1 MRDVQNE
8 RDSRNIPIDR
18 VGVKDLSYP
27 ISVLDPAE
35 KVQHTVATL
44 SMSVSLPK
52 EYRGTHMSRFI
63 EVLDEFKEK
72 LTIASMEHMT
82 ERLRESLDAD
92 TAEIVVSFPYF
103 ISRSAPATGIGSLSR
118 YEVTF
123 TAIKGED
130 FFDLRT
136 TVTVP
141 VQTLCP
147 CSREIS
153 DRGAHNQ
160 RGYVRISARMRGIV
174 WIEELVDMA
183 ESSASAPVYT
193 LLKRE
198 DEKTVTEMAYDN
210 PRFVEDVLREA
221 VVRLQEEPRILW
233 YRVDVVSHE
242 SIHNHDAF
250 ASVER
255 SKNGWKNS

>member
-8 RDSRNIPIDR
+8 RDVRNIPIDR

-27 ISVLDPAE
+27 VSVLDRAE

-44 SMSVSLPK
+44 KMSVSLPK
-52 EYRGTHMSRFI
+52 EFRGTHMSRFI

-72 LTIASMEHMT
+72 LTITSMEHMT

-92 TAEIVVSFPYF
+92 TAEITASFPYF
-103 ISRSAPATGIGSLSR
+103 ISRCAPSTGISSLSR

-123 TAIKGED
+123 DAIRGSD

-147 CSREIS
+147 CSKEIS
-153 DRGAHNQ
+153 ERGAHNQ
-160 RGYVRISARMRGIV
+160 RGYVRIATRMRGIV
-174 WIEELVDMA
+174 WIEELVDIA
-183 ESSASAPVYT
+183 EASGSAPVYT

-198 DEKTVTEMAYDN
+198 DEKHVTEMAYDN
-210 PRFVEDVLREA
+210 PRFVEDVIREA
-221 VVRLQEEPRILW
+221 VVRLEEEQRIRW

-250 ASVER
+250 ATVER
-255 SKNGWKNS
+255 DKK

>member
-1 MRDVQNE
+1 MKRAAALL
-8 RDSRNIPIDR
+8 SRLGRMSLNDA
-18 VGVKDLSYP
+18 LSY
-27 ISVLDPAE
+27 SYDDVL
-35 KVQHTVATL
+35 
-44 SMSVSLPK
+44 M
-52 EYRGTHMSRFI
+52 
-63 EVLDEFKEK
+63 
-72 LTIASMEHMT
+72 
-82 ERLRESLDAD
+82 
-92 TAEIVVSFPYF
+92 
-103 ISRSAPATGIGSLSR
+103 
-118 YEVTF
+118 
-123 TAIKGED
+123 
-130 FFDLRT
+130 
-136 TVTVP
+136 
-141 VQTLCP
+141 
-147 CSREIS
+147 
-153 DRGAHNQ
+153 
-160 RGYVRISARMRGIV
+160 

-255 SKNGWKNS
+255 SKNGWKTA

>member
-1 MRDVQNE
+1 
-8 RDSRNIPIDR
+8 
-18 VGVKDLSYP
+18 
-27 ISVLDPAE
+27 
-35 KVQHTVATL
+35 
-44 SMSVSLPK
+44 
-52 EYRGTHMSRFI
+52 MSRFI

-160 RGYVRISARMRGIV
+160 RGYVRISARMKGIV